1 MKQIG
6 LKKITGKI
14 VVKTGLHIGADSS
27 TVEIGGMDNPIIRN
41 PLTREPYI
49 PGSSIKGKMRSLM
62 EWKLGR
68 LDMTPDDIRKK
79 GGPCVCGKADC
90 PICRVF
96 GRANKNQKSKNTNDK
111 NKTPNDKNAADN
123 MRGPTRIIVRDAF
136 LTKEWSEKFN
146 QGKAIVEEKSENSL
160 NRITAEANPR
170 PIERVVPG
178 VEFDFEIDY
187 RVIDTGDNGDTD
199 EKFFKTVVKEGLKM
213 LQNDYL
219 GGGGTR
225 GNGQIAFIELKNE
238 NGEKITL

>member
-14 VVKTGLHIGADSS
+14 VVKTGLHIGADNDK
-27 TVEIGGMDNPIIRN
+27 VEIGGMDNPILRN

-62 EWKLGR
+62 EWKLEKI
-68 LDMTPDDIRKK
+68 DMTPIDPKKK
-79 GGPCVCGKADC
+79 GGPCACGRPDC

-96 GRANKNQKSKNTNDK
+96 GSANKSQNSNKPNSKNDS
-111 NKTPNDKNAADN
+111 DN
-123 MRGPTRIIVRDAF
+123 INSMRGPTRIIVRDAV
-136 LTKEWSEKFN
+136 LTNEWSEKFR

-160 NRITAEANPR
+160 NRITAAAIPR

-187 RVIDTGDNGDTD
+187 RIIDTGDGGKKD
-199 EKFFKTVVKEGLKM
+199 EDLFVSVVKEGLKI
-213 LQNDYL
+213 LEDDYL

-225 GNGQIAFIELKNE
+225 GNGQIAFAELKDE
-238 NGEKITL
+238 DGKEIVL